1 MSSCDPAPT
10 QRRQPQAAG
19 RLVMVGLLTAGLLA
33 GCADGGFRPMYAP
46 TATGVGAQ
54 ERLAAVDI
62 AAIPGR
68 VGQRIR
74 NELIFESTGGG
85 TPPPPQFRLEITIKE
100 ALNSSLVKNTG
111 EALSQIYN
119 LDASFKLVRLT
130 DRQVVAQG
138 ASHARAEFERFQQIY
153 ANVRAREDAETR
165 AARQIAEDLKTRLA
179 VFLSREKL

>member
-1 MSSCDPAPT
+1 MSWCDPAPT
-10 QRRQPQAAG
+10 KQRHLTVAG
-19 RLVMVGLLTAGLLA
+19 RFVVVALLTAGLLS

-46 TATGVGAQ
+46 TASGVGAQ
-54 ERLAAVDI
+54 ERLAAMDI
-62 AAIPGR
+62 APIPGR

-85 TPPPPQFRLEITIKE
+85 APPPPQFRLEITIKE
-100 ALNSSLVKNTG
+100 ALNSSLVKSTG

-119 LDASFKLVRLT
+119 LDANFKLVRLS
-130 DRQVVAQG
+130 DRQVLMQG

-165 AARQIAEDLKTRLA
+165 ASRQIAEDIKTRLA
-179 VFLSREKL
+179 TFLSRDKV